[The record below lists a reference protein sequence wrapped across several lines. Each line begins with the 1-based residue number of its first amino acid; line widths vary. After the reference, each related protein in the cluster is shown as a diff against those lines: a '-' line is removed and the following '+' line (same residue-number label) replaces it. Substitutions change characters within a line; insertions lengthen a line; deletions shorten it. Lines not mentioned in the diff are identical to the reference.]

1 MSIKH
6 RRNLERLRK
15 RSRQGFRGYPAATV
29 AYYGPTDRHASKVV
43 VGIFA
48 AEGAEAELHKW
59 NRSDTDVRQDPQV
72 LADIMTLV
80 ETRDVKSI
88 VVTDRII
95 GCPHEEGI
103 DYPDGQSCPQCP
115 FWEHR
120 DRFTHDPIT

>member
-6 RRNLERLRK
+6 QRNVERFRK
-15 RSRQGFRGYPAATV
+15 RSKQGFRGYPAATI

-48 AEGAEAELHKW
+48 TEEAEAELHKW
-59 NRSDTDVRQDPQV
+59 IRSDTDVRRDPQV
-72 LADIMTLV
+72 IAEIIALTESSA
-80 ETRDVKSI
+80 VKSI

-103 DYPDGQSCPQCP
+103 DYPDGQSCPVCP
-115 FWEHR
+115 FWERR
-120 DRFTHDPIT
+120 DRFTGQVEP